1 MMSFCITLVRQG
13 GGRSICSDRQHSH
26 VRTVSKRRCPS
37 RLRHSQGI
45 NRINSLRRSN
55 AENLFPLETFVAVDL
70 LPCQLSNFAER
81 IQYSMAFG
89 LLQGKQV
96 FLERLIV
103 KVQDD
108 PCI

>member
-1 MMSFCITLVRQG
+1 MTG
-13 GGRSICSDRQHSH
+13 SDRQHSH
-26 VRTVSKRRCPS
+26 EGAVSKCCCPS
-37 RLRHSQGI
+37 RLRNSEGI
-45 NRINSLRRSN
+45 NGINSLRRSH
-55 AENLFPLETFVAVDL
+55 AEDLFPLQTFVAVDL
-70 LPCQLSNFAER
+70 LPRQLSNFAER